1 MPLSKYIIINKDILV
16 EGHTFDF
23 DIYLPSK
30 SKKEISCFK
39 QKGSVV
45 TFDDQ
50 SVMKVTK
57 AFYVNEADKHSYELF
72 YKTYLSSIEEVQA
85 LEYINIDDNTSIIY
99 KRATKII
106 EKLYKEPYA
115 LGNYEEAKEVV
126 NDLVSTI
133 LDDEFT
139 IKSLMSIVA
148 HNFYTHTHSLN
159 VAIYSISLGAYLGL
173 RKDTLKELGEVA
185 LLHDLGKNKI
195 DANIINKK
203 GILTPTEFTYMKK
216 HSLHGYI
223 IAIEIGITNKNTLDG
238 IKHHHEKMDGTGYPS
253 GLKGKDIPL
262 FARIVC
268 ICDIFDGLVSK
279 KSYKDAMTTF
289 DSLKLMKIE
298 MKNDIDMDLLN
309 KMIMMFR

>member
-216 HSLHGYI
+216 QIFNRRGFIKKGLVIAGGISI
-223 IAIEIGITNKNTLDG
+223 I
-238 IKHHHEKMDGTGYPS
+238 EKMDGTGYPS